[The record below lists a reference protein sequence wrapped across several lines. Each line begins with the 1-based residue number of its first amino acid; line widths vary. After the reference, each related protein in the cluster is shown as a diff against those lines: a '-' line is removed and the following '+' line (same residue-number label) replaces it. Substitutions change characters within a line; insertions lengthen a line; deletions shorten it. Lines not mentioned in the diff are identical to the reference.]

1 MDLDQYFLGN
11 QQSNSQFPVFRG
23 VRYQRGYGL
32 GGVFR
37 KLFRYI
43 IPIVKE
49 HGVPLLKTVGKT
61 ALKSAANLANDAIDG
76 KDLKESAKLRL
87 KETFENIKNN
97 SNFSGNGLKN
107 KKRKKLTRK
116 VIKNQKRKLD
126 IFD

>member
-1 MDLDQYFLGN
+1 MDLDKFFQAN

-61 ALKSAANLANDAIDG
+61 ALKSATNLANDAIDG

-97 SNFSGNGLKN
+97 SNLSGNGIKN